1 MKQWNKAIIA
11 GILIGI
17 GCVVY
22 LAADSKLEGSVFFCV
37 ALLTIC
43 MQNLNLFTGKA
54 GYVSNHKDLIQSGII
69 LIGNF
74 VGALIVGVYCRIVRQ
89 DLVEKAQLLVAAK
102 LQNFPWFTRAAWSGF
117 FCGVIMFFA
126 VNIWREHHLPWGI
139 LFGIP
144 TFILC
149 GFEHSIADMVYMMA
163 GATAENWWKCIIFLI
178 IVIIYNFF
186 GAQVARRLSDATV

>member
-1 MKQWNKAIIA
+1 MKQWSKAFIA

-54 GYVSNHKDLIQSGII
+54 GYVSNHEDFVQLAVT
-69 LIGNF
+69 LFGNF
-74 VGALIVGVYCRIVRQ
+74 CGALVMGAYCRFVRP

-102 LQNFPWFTRAAWSGF
+102 LQNFPWFVRTAWNGF

-149 GFEHSIADMVYMMA
+149 GFEHSIADMVYLTV
-163 GATAENWWKCIIFLI
+163 GLTASNWRMGILFLI
-178 IVIIYNFF
+178 FVIIYNFF
-186 GAQVARRLSDATV
+186 GAQVARRLSACY